1 MGKCLITK
9 LNGSVQN
16 DSLLRIGEFVVKVS
30 KVESPTADSQRF
42 CVRNTKDS
50 QLRIIGDG
58 HFTNETLSENK
69 GKVMDIVAN
78 TETLVYYSNG
88 DYEIVVSEKYSLS
101 YIGISLST
109 NWKAF
114 EGKLSFGIESLKYS
128 PNITNIYLFNAQVT
142 GDISVLGKLTGLTKA
157 ELSNTQVTGDI
168 SVLGKLTGLTG
179 IYLTNTQVT
188 GDISVLGKLTGL
200 TGIYLSNTQVTG
212 DISVLGK
219 LTGLTGIYL
228 SNTQVTGDISVLG
241 TLTRLTDIPDI
252 SYTKVTGDISV
263 YRNTKVNQIRLVG
276 TSVYG
281 DLSVLPNNVLWVQG
295 RNTGTFTWTGI
306 KNRTNI
312 LALEMCKCN
321 NIDAL
326 LNDMATLE
334 AKFVGEQIW
343 YKTISL
349 IGTRTSASDAAVQT
363 LQSKGYT
370 VSITPA

>member
-1 MGKCLITK
+1 MITK

-69 GKVMDIVAN
+69 GKVMDIAAN

-109 NWKAF
+109 NWKTF
-114 EGKLSFGIESLKYS
+114 KGKLSFDIESLKYS

-142 GDISVLGKLTGLTKA
+142 GDIAVLGKLTGLTKA
-157 ELSNTQVTGDI
+157 DLSNTQVTGDI
-168 SVLGKLTGLTG
+168 A
-179 IYLTNTQVT
+179 
-188 GDISVLGKLTGL
+188 VLGKLTGL

-212 DISVLGK
+212 DIAVLGK
-219 LTGLTGIYL
+219 LTGLTSIYL
-228 SNTQVTGDISVLG
+228 SNTQVTGDIAVLG
-241 TLTRLTDIPDI
+241 KLTGLTDIPDI
-252 SYTKVTGDISV
+252 SYTKVTGNISV
-263 YRNTKVNQIRLVG
+263 YQNTKVSQIRLVG
-276 TSVYG
+276 TSVSG

-295 RNTGTFTWTGI
+295 RNTGMFTWTGI

-312 LALEMCKCN
+312 LALEMCKCDK
-321 NIDAL
+321 IDAF

-334 AKFVGEQIW
+334 AKFASEHIW
-343 YKTISL
+343 HKTISL

-370 VSITPA
+370 VSITPV

>member
-16 DSLLRIGEFVVKVS
+16 NSLLRIGEFSIRVS
-30 KVESPTADSQRF
+30 TVESPTADSQKF
-42 CVRNTKDS
+42 SVRNTKDT

-58 HFTNETLSENK
+58 YFTNEALSENK
-69 GKVMDIVAN
+69 GKVMDIAAN

-88 DYEIVVSEKYSLS
+88 DYEIAVSEKYSLS
-101 YIGISLST
+101 SIGISLST
-109 NWKAF
+109 DWKSF
-114 EGKLSFGIESLKYS
+114 KGKLSFDIESLKYS
-128 PNITNIYLFNAQVT
+128 PNITRL
-142 GDISVLGKLTGLTKA
+142 L
-157 ELSNTQVTGDI
+157 LSNTQVTGDI
-168 SVLGKLTGLTG
+168 AVLGKLTGL
-179 IYLTNTQVT
+179 
-188 GDISVLGKLTGL
+188 
-200 TGIYLSNTQVTG
+200 
-212 DISVLGK
+212 
-219 LTGLTGIYL
+219 
-228 SNTQVTGDISVLG
+228 
-241 TLTRLTDIPDI
+241 RDIPNI
-252 SYTKVTGDISV
+252 TNTKVTGDISV
-263 YRNTKVNQIRLVG
+263 YKNTRTNQLQFAG

-295 RNTGTFTWTGI
+295 DRTTGTFTWTGI

-312 LALEMCKCN
+312 LALQNCKCN
-321 NIDAL
+321 NIDTL

-370 VSITPA
+370 VSVTPE

>member
-16 DSLLRIGEFVVKVS
+16 DSLLRIGEFSIRVS
-30 KVESPTADSQRF
+30 NVESPTADSQRF
-42 CVRNTKDS
+42 TVRNNKDT

-58 HFTNETLSENK
+58 YFTNETLSENK
-69 GKVMDIVAN
+69 GKVMDIAAN

-101 YIGISLST
+101 SIGINLST
-109 NWKAF
+109 SWNVFK
-114 EGKLSFGIESLKYS
+114 GKLSFDIESLKYS
-128 PNITNIYLFNAQVT
+128 PNITHLFLNETQVT
-142 GDISVLGKLTGLTKA
+142 GDIAVLGKLIGLNV
-157 ELSNTQVTGDI
+157 LQLGNTQVTGDI
-168 SVLGKLTGLTG
+168 AVFGKLTGLRN
-179 IYLTNTQVT
+179 LDFASSKVT
-188 GDISVLGKLTGL
+188 GDIAVFGKLTGL
-200 TGIYLSNTQVTG
+200 S
-212 DISVLGK
+212 
-219 LTGLTGIYL
+219 
-228 SNTQVTGDISVLG
+228 
-241 TLTRLTDIPDI
+241 DIPNVTN
-252 SYTKVTGDISV
+252 TKVTGDISV
-263 YRNTKVNQIRLVG
+263 YKNTKVRQLQFEG

-312 LALEMCKCN
+312 LALEQCKCN
-321 NIDAL
+321 NIDAF

-334 AKFVGEQIW
+334 AKFISEQIW
-343 YKTISL
+343 HKTISL

>member
-16 DSLLRIGEFVVKVS
+16 DSLLRIGEFCIEVS
-30 KVESPTADSQRF
+30 KVESPTADSQKF
-42 CVRNTKDS
+42 SVLNTKDC

-58 HFTNETLSENK
+58 YFTNETLSENK
-69 GKVMDIVAN
+69 GKVMDIAAN

-101 YIGISLST
+101 SIGIFLST
-109 NWKAF
+109 AWKAF
-114 EGKLSFGIESLKYS
+114 NGKLSFDIESLKYS
-128 PNITNIYLFNAQVT
+128 PNIIRLLLSNTQVT
-142 GDISVLGKLTGLTKA
+142 GDIAVFGKLTGLQTVFLSNTQVTGDIAVLGKLTGLYNL

-168 SVLGKLTGLTG
+168 AVLGKLTGLT
-179 IYLTNTQVT
+179 
-188 GDISVLGKLTGL
+188 
-200 TGIYLSNTQVTG
+200 
-212 DISVLGK
+212 
-219 LTGLTGIYL
+219 
-228 SNTQVTGDISVLG
+228 
-241 TLTRLTDIPDI
+241 DIPNI
-252 SYTKVTGDISV
+252 SDTKVTGDISV
-263 YRNTKVNQIRLVG
+263 YKNTKASQLQFAR

-281 DLSVLPNNVLWVQG
+281 DLSILPNNVLWVQG

-306 KNRTNI
+306 KSRTNI
-312 LALEMCKCN
+312 LALEQCKCDK
-321 NIDAL
+321 IDAF

>member
-16 DSLLRIGEFVVKVS
+16 DSLLRIGEFCIEVS
-30 KVESPTADSQRF
+30 KVESPTADSQKF
-42 CVRNTKDS
+42 SVLNTKDS

-58 HFTNETLSENK
+58 YFTNETLSENK
-69 GKVMDIVAN
+69 GKVMDIAAN
-78 TETLVYYSNG
+78 TETLVYHSNG

-101 YIGISLST
+101 NIGIFLST
-109 NWKAF
+109 SWKEF
-114 EGKLSFGIESLKYS
+114 KGKLSFDIESLKYS
-128 PNITNIYLFNAQVT
+128 PNISRLF
-142 GDISVLGKLTGLTKA
+142 
-157 ELSNTQVTGDI
+157 LSNTQVTGDI
-168 SVLGKLTGLTG
+168 AVFGKLTSLTE
-179 IYLTNTQVT
+179 IPNVT
-188 GDISVLGKLTGL
+188 G
-200 TGIYLSNTQVTG
+200 
-212 DISVLGK
+212 
-219 LTGLTGIYL
+219 
-228 SNTQVTGDISVLG
+228 
-241 TLTRLTDIPDI
+241 
-252 SYTKVTGDISV
+252 TKVTGDISV
-263 YRNTKVNQIRLVG
+263 YKNTKSKQLQFEG

-312 LALEMCKCN
+312 LALEKCKCN
-321 NIDAL
+321 NIDAF

-349 IGTRTSASDAAVQT
+349 FGTRTSASDAAVET

>member
-16 DSLLRIGEFVVKVS
+16 DSLLHIGEFCIEVR
-30 KVESPTADSQRF
+30 KVESPTADSQKF
-42 CVRNTKDS
+42 SVLNTKDS

-58 HFTNETLSENK
+58 YFTNKTLSENK
-69 GKVMDIVAN
+69 GKVMNIAAN

-101 YIGISLST
+101 SFGVFLST
-109 NWKAF
+109 SWKEF
-114 EGKLSFGIESLKYS
+114 KGKLSFDIESLKYS
-128 PNITNIYLFNAQVT
+128 PNIQNLM
-142 GDISVLGKLTGLTKA
+142 
-157 ELSNTQVTGDI
+157 LSDTQVTGDI
-168 SVLGKLTGLTG
+168 AVLGKLTNL
-179 IYLTNTQVT
+179 V
-188 GDISVLGKLTGL
+188 DIPSVL
-200 TGIYLSNTQVTG
+200 N
-212 DISVLGK
+212 
-219 LTGLTGIYL
+219 
-228 SNTQVTGDISVLG
+228 
-241 TLTRLTDIPDI
+241 
-252 SYTKVTGDISV
+252 TKVTGDISV
-263 YRNTKVNQIRLVG
+263 YKNTKSNQLQFKG
-276 TSVYG
+276 TRVYG

-295 RNTGTFTWTGI
+295 DSNTGIFTWTGI

-312 LALEMCKCN
+312 LALEKCKCN
-321 NIDAL
+321 NIDAF

-334 AKFVGEQIW
+334 AKFVGEYIW

>member
-1 MGKCLITK
+1 MITK

-16 DSLLRIGEFVVKVS
+16 DSLLRIGEFCIEVS
-30 KVESPTADSQRF
+30 KVESPTADSQKF
-42 CVRNTKDS
+42 SVLNTKDS

-58 HFTNETLSENK
+58 YFTNETLSENK
-69 GKVMDIVAN
+69 GKVMDIAAN
-78 TETLVYYSNG
+78 TETLVYHSNG

-101 YIGISLST
+101 NIGIFLST
-109 NWKAF
+109 SWKEF
-114 EGKLSFGIESLKYS
+114 KGKLSFDIESLKYS
-128 PNITNIYLFNAQVT
+128 PNISRLF
-142 GDISVLGKLTGLTKA
+142 
-157 ELSNTQVTGDI
+157 LSNTQVTGDI
-168 SVLGKLTGLTG
+168 AVFGKLAG
-179 IYLTNTQVT
+179 IQILF
-188 GDISVLGKLTGL
+188 
-200 TGIYLSNTQVTG
+200 LSNTQVTG
-212 DISVLGK
+212 DIAVLGK
-219 LTGLTGIYL
+219 LTGLRQIEL
-228 SNTQVTGDISVLG
+228 AFTQVTGDIAVFG
-241 TLTRLTDIPDI
+241 KLTSLTEIPNVTG
-252 SYTKVTGDISV
+252 TKVTGDISV
-263 YRNTKVNQIRLVG
+263 YKNTKSKQLQFEG

-312 LALEMCKCN
+312 LALEKCKCN
-321 NIDAL
+321 NIDAF

-349 IGTRTSASDAAVQT
+349 FGTRTSASDAAVET

>member
-16 DSLLRIGEFVVKVS
+16 DSLLRIGEFCIKVS

-42 CVRNTKDS
+42 VVNNSKDA

-58 HFTNETLSENK
+58 YFTNETLSENK
-69 GKVMDIVAN
+69 GKALNITAN
-78 TETLVYYSNG
+78 TETTVYYSNG

-101 YIGISLST
+101 IIGVFKPT
-109 NWKAF
+109 DWKDF
-114 EGKLSFGIESLKYS
+114 KGKLSFDIESLKYS
-128 PNITNIYLFNAQVT
+128 SKITRLLLNNTQLT
-142 GDISVLGKLTGLTKA
+142 GDIAVLGKLTGINALQLNNTQLTGDIAVLGKLTGLTV
-157 ELSNTQVTGDI
+157 LQLNDTQLTGDI
-168 SVLGKLTGLTG
+168 AVLGKLTG
-179 IYLTNTQVT
+179 
-188 GDISVLGKLTGL
+188 IS
-200 TGIYLSNTQVTG
+200 
-212 DISVLGK
+212 
-219 LTGLTGIYL
+219 
-228 SNTQVTGDISVLG
+228 
-241 TLTRLTDIPDI
+241 DIP
-252 SYTKVTGDISV
+252 SVNNTKVTGDISV
-263 YRNTKVNQIRLVG
+263 YKNTKVNQVRFIG

-326 LNDMATLE
+326 LIDMATLE

-343 YKTISL
+343 YKKISL
-349 IGTRTSASDAAVQT
+349 IGTRTSASDAAVAT
-363 LQSKGYT
+363 LQQKGYT
-370 VSITPA
+370 VSIIPA